1 MTRIVLTFLFGVGA
15 GLAALLLVQPARGQ
29 DIFVP
34 SLASGNPVG
43 YEREVSCMTQAIV
56 YEAGFEPLE
65 GQQAVAQVIL
75 NRAQSGA
82 YPTSVCG
89 VVYQGSTRRT
99 GCQFTFT
106 CDGSL
111 ARRMSPKVMGA
122 ARAIAE
128 EALQGRLPDRVGN
141 ATHYHASYVSPYWAP
156 SLRRIGRIGA
166 HIFYS
171 AGDFVRAPG
180 ATTSPIAP
188 QRGTSNASRTEDRP
202 FAPWG
207 LMVAVESGISAVN

>member
-1 MTRIVLTFLFGVGA
+1 MTPFVSSCLLVIGA
-15 GLAALLLVQPARGQ
+15 GIAALSLVQPARGQ
-29 DIFVP
+29 GFFVP
-34 SLASGNPVG
+34 SSAPDNPVG
-43 YEREVSCMTQAIV
+43 YQREISCMTQAIV
-56 YEAGFEPLE
+56 YEAGLEPLE

-75 NRAQSGA
+75 NRTRSGV
-82 YPTSVCG
+82 YPATVCG

-171 AGDFVRAPG
+171 AGALVRAPG
-180 ATTSPIAP
+180 AASVPVAP
-188 QRGTSNASRTEDRP
+188 QRDASNPSRTEDRP

-207 LMVAVESGISAVN
+207 LMVAVESGVSAVN